1 MKKVVKELNLLNFNG
16 IPIENSGS
24 CCRVTSMRALFLI
37 LSVMVACWA
46 GPGAQAQIEV
56 ERTVTVNQSVPDR
69 GEYVSTLQS
78 NAGVGSISLVK
89 LDLALS
95 SPSISNPMWLG
106 DMYASL
112 THGIASETERMTQ
125 VFNYYANAPNNSA
138 TSLSGS
144 YNLGSAL
151 NGSWLASNKW
161 SLLVADRAQGG
172 VGRLD
177 SWKLAVEGTA
187 AGAGST
193 MDLSSGGTVR
203 VASSDNSTQTVG
215 NVATG
220 AAGNTATVEAGA
232 GKTLD
237 VAGVVSG
244 AGNLTK
250 SGAGTVILSGSSA
263 NTFGGAT
270 TVSAGTLNLNKTAGA
285 TAISGSSIA
294 VNSGGTLLLG
304 AANQISDTT
313 LVTLA
318 GGTLD
323 TGGYGDAVGKLTVT
337 AASTIKGLAAA
348 GGGSDFTFSDIDLGT
363 YAGGGGSALT
373 FLNSGGTTYG
383 LGTTFRLSTANY
395 ADWSGYNEASF
406 NNFTSKISFSDESL
420 RASISFSGGYTSL
433 TVAAIPEPRV
443 YAAAAV
449 LTMLIGFA
457 EYRRRRRR
465 IEDRS

>member
-1 MKKVVKELNLLNFNG
+1 MKKVAKELNLLNFNG
-16 IPIENSGS
+16 LPIENSGS
-24 CCRVTSMRALFLI
+24 CCKVSSMRRLLLI
-37 LSVMVACWA
+37 LTMIVACWA
-46 GPGAQAQIEV
+46 SPESQAQIEV

-69 GEYVSTLQS
+69 GEYVSTLQWD
-78 NAGVGSISLVK
+78 AGVGSISLVK

-144 YNLGSAL
+144 YNLGSAF

-193 MDLSSGGTVR
+193 MDLGSGGTVR
-203 VASSDNSTQTVG
+203 VATNAISTQTVG

-220 AAGNTATVEAGA
+220 SVGNTATVEAGA

-250 SGAGTVILSGSSA
+250 SGTGTVSLSGSSA
-263 NTFGGAT
+263 NTFTGAT
-270 TVSAGTLNLNKTAGA
+270 AVSAGTLQLQKSTTN
-285 TAISGSSIA
+285 AISGSSIA

-304 AANQISDTT
+304 AANQIADGTGIT
-313 LVTLA
+313 MA

-323 TGGYGDAVGKLTVT
+323 TAGFGDAVGKLTVT

-348 GGGSDFTFSDIDLGT
+348 GSGSDFTFSDIDLGT

-373 FLNSGGTTYG
+373 FLNSGGATYG

-395 ADWSGYNEASF
+395 TSWSGYNEASF
-406 NNFTSKISFSDESL
+406 NSFTSKISFSDESL
-420 RASISFSGGYTSL
+420 RASISFSGGITSL

-449 LTMLIGFA
+449 LTMLIGYA
-457 EYRRRRRR
+457 EYRRRRR

>member
-1 MKKVVKELNLLNFNG
+1 MKKVTNELNLLNFNG
-16 IPIENSGS
+16 LPIENSGS
-24 CCRVTSMRALFLI
+24 CCKVSSMRRLLLI
-37 LSVMVACWA
+37 LTVIVACWA
-46 GPGAQAQIEV
+46 SPESQAQIEV

-69 GEYVSTLQS
+69 GEYVSTLEW

-112 THGIASETERMTQ
+112 THGIASETERMTE
-125 VFNYYANAPNNSA
+125 VFNYYATDSNNSA
-138 TSLSGS
+138 TTLAGS
-144 YNLGSAL
+144 YNLGSAF

-193 MDLSSGGTVR
+193 MDLGNGGTVR
-203 VASSDNSTQTVG
+203 VASSASSSQTVG
-215 NVATG
+215 DVAAG

-244 AGNLTK
+244 AGILTK
-250 SGAGTVILSGSSA
+250 AGTGTVILSGSTA
-263 NTFGGAT
+263 NTFTGAAA
-270 TVSAGTLNLNKTAGA
+270 VNAGTLSLNKTAGV
-285 TAISGSSIA
+285 AISGNSIA

-323 TGGYGDAVGKLTVT
+323 TGGFGDAVGKLTVT

-348 GGGSDFTFSDIDLGT
+348 GGGSDFTFSDIDLGNYTTASGSSLTLLPTSGT
-363 YAGGGGSALT
+363 YS
-373 FLNSGGTTYG
+373 
-383 LGTTFRLSTANY
+383 LGTVIQLSSLAASSWTGYGDGTAL
-395 ADWSGYNEASF
+395 
-406 NNFTSKISFSDESL
+406 NNFSQKVSFSDANL
-420 RASISFSGGYTSL
+420 RAQINFGGGISGTTL

-449 LTMLIGFA
+449 LTILIGFA
-457 EYRRRRRR
+457 EYRRRRRIGVR
-465 IEDRS
+465 R